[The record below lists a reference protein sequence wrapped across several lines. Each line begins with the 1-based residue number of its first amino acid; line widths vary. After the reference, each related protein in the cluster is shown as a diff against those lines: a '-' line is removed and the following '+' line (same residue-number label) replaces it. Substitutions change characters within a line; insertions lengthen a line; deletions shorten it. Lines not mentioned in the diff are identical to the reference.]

1 MATPLSGV
9 VDSGDQGQATT
20 AIRHGFNQESFVAWI
35 NQCLLADWMDS
46 SSGTPGSRSRSSH
59 NKPSSTAAIT
69 ATRTLRD
76 LFFFPE
82 PSSPAAAIVRNHHEP
97 GVPPQHLYRQG
108 QTQPESAITTA
119 HNQHD
124 SPSTGI
130 VVPIPVVSVDEF
142 IFRQFGFGQ
151 SNPTYLI
158 TWRPHNVAFVLR
170 KKPNQVAH
178 KSAHALHR
186 EYAVLQRIARHNN
199 TISTTGSTTAAV
211 QVPVPR
217 VYAYC
222 TDERV
227 LGAEFYLMEYVKGR
241 IFTDPALPGMNN
253 PHDRRTAYE
262 SVVATLAAI
271 HAVNMDDDGGGG
283 DVILPT
289 STTTPPPFAQ
299 RQIDRLTT
307 ISTRQAAR
315 MNTTVPP
322 ALSRLADALRHRYLL
337 DVQPQQQQ
345 QQHHRRAAILTHGD
359 YKIDNLVFHA
369 TKPIVIAVLDWEL
382 CSFQGDPLVDL
393 ANLSLLYHI
402 PYQQPGGN
410 SGLTGINP
418 DSVAPHDGTDDDD
431 IPAGRIPNQQQL
443 ISLYCQHSTW
453 DSMLTKDYVVKT
465 LPFYQAL
472 ALFKYAVIVQGVA
485 QRVVAG
491 TASSAQA
498 SVVAQQFPW
507 LVQMGLDILASS
519 SLSSSSS
526 SSSTTSSSSATV
538 TTNASVSSLLDHD
551 RHVVPSRL

>member
-1 MATPLSGV
+1 MTTPLP
-9 VDSGDQGQATT
+9 GDQGQATT

-35 NQCLLADWMDS
+35 NQCLLADWMDGAGTDT
-46 SSGTPGSRSRSSH
+46 SSGSH
-59 NKPSSTAAIT
+59 DKTSSTTAA
-69 ATRTLRD
+69 AAARTLLD
-76 LFFFPE
+76 LFFFPA
-82 PSSPAAAIVRNHHEP
+82 PDSASSPAAAAVRNYP
-97 GVPPQHLYRQG
+97 VPPQHRQEG

-119 HNQHD
+119 HNQSD

-142 IFRQFGFGQ
+142 SFRQFGFGQ

-158 TWRPHNVAFVLR
+158 TWRPRNVAFVLR

-199 TISTTGSTTAAV
+199 NTISTTGTTTAA

-253 PHDRRTAYE
+253 PHDRRMAYE

-271 HAVNMDDDGGGG
+271 HSVNMDDDGG
-283 DVILPT
+283 DVILPN
-289 STTTPPPFAQ
+289 STTTPTPFAQ

-307 ISTRQAAR
+307 VSTRQAAR

-322 ALSRLADALRHRYLL
+322 ALSRLADALRRRYLL

-345 QQHHRRAAILTHGD
+345 HRRRVAAILTHGD

-402 PYQQPGGN
+402 PHQRPGGN
-410 SGLTGINP
+410 SGLTGIRP
-418 DSVAPHDGTDDDD
+418 GCVAPHGNDDDD
-431 IPAGRIPNQQQL
+431 IPADRIPNQQQL
-443 ISLYCQHSTW
+443 ISLYCQHSI
-453 DSMLTKDYVVKT
+453 MLTKDHVVKT

-498 SVVAQQFPW
+498 SLVAQQFPW

-519 SLSSSSS
+519 SSSSSS
-526 SSSTTSSSSATV
+526 SLSSTTSSSATV
-538 TTNASVSSLLDHD
+538 TTNASVSSLLHHD